1 MKQLNFKG
9 NSITEWQEHKRFY
22 RENFW
27 QHLESRNME
36 LNKIAIQ
43 ELIYEDFNIQVGA
56 EKYKRSN
63 NRKSYRNGYRKR
75 SFEIVNGYITD
86 LTIPRARK
94 LDIRFSIFDKW
105 QRIQDKVL
113 IAMTNAYLL
122 GKSSACAQVIAE
134 SFGQSKYSRSFFQ
147 RLTKRFETK
156 LEQFKYQ
163 SIDNWEYVFIDG
175 MFVKVFDTKLKKK
188 VVIFAYGMND
198 KRQSQLLSWVIA
210 DQEDEVSVRG
220 LLIDLKRKGLTKP
233 QLFISDESKGI
244 ASALKLEYPHTE
256 RQICTF
262 HKVKNIQFHLK
273 NRENRKSIMR
283 EAADIYE
290 VSKNKSQA
298 VSRLNLFK
306 KNWADIEPKAVK
318 LFCANFE
325 YTVRYFKFPEYMW
338 KSIRTSN
345 PIEQFIGKMRAWT
358 SKFNYFHGKA
368 NLELAMFT
376 YLSFKKD
383 ELVPDKILPHFK
395 NYTLFVA

>member
-1 MKQLNFKG
+1 MNQLDFKG
-9 NSITEWQEHKRFY
+9 NSITEWQKYKRFY

-43 ELIYEDFNIQVGA
+43 ELIYEDFNLQVGA

-75 SFEIVNGYITD
+75 SFEIMNGYITD

-105 QRIQDKVL
+105 QRVQDKVL

-122 GKSSACAQVIAE
+122 GRSSACAQVIAE
-134 SFGQSKYSRSFFQ
+134 SFGQTRYSRSFFQ
-147 RLTKRFETK
+147 RLNKRFEKK
-156 LEQFKYQ
+156 LEEFKYQ
-163 SIDNWEYVFIDG
+163 SIDNWDYVFIDG
-175 MFVKVFDTKLKKK
+175 MFVKVFDTRLKKK
-188 VVIFAYGMND
+188 VVIFAYGMNG
-198 KRQSQLLSWVIA
+198 KQQSQLLGWVVA

-220 LLIDLKRKGLTKP
+220 LLIDLKRRGLKNP
-233 QLFISDESKGI
+233 KLFISDESKGI

-256 RQICTF
+256 KQLCTF
-262 HKVKNIQFHLK
+262 HKVKNIESNLKDRK
-273 NRENRKSIMR
+273 NRKAIMR
-283 EAADIYE
+283 EAGDIYE
-290 VSKNKSQA
+290 LSKNKTEA
-298 VSRLNLFK
+298 VSRLKLFR
-306 KNWADIEPKAVK
+306 KNWRDREPEAVR

-325 YTVRYFKFPEYMW
+325 YTVRYFEYPEHMW
-338 KSIRTSN
+338 KSIKTSN

-376 YLSFKKD
+376 YLCFKKG
-383 ELVPDKILPHFK
+383 ELVPNEISPQNKK
-395 NYTLFVA
+395 YTLFVA